1 MEVNGTVVLGPR
13 DHRVLGGHPWV
24 FDNEVRDI
32 RGNPVPGDVVDV
44 VTGGGNSRGGPGGGG
59 GGPAGRFVG
68 RGYINQN
75 SKILVRLM
83 TRKKTQP
90 VDENL
95 ITERLER
102 AWDYRRRL
110 GWGGPEDSCRVV
122 FAEADFLPG
131 LIVDKFGP
139 VAVVQTLA
147 YGLDRRKALIF
158 EQIKKITG
166 VSAVVERNDAPVREL
181 EGLPQTKGVVLGKT
195 DRYVRMVENGLTF
208 IVDVL
213 EGQKTGY
220 FLDQKENRRALL
232 PYAAGAEVL
241 DAFCYT
247 GSFTVHAAAAGASSV
262 LSLDVSEDAVALA
275 RENAA
280 ANGLSGSCTFETGNA
295 FDRLRE
301 LGKEGR
307 TFDLVVLDPPAFA
320 RSRHALEG
328 AISGYKEINLRA
340 MKLLRP
346 GGFLVSC
353 SCSQHVSEEL
363 FLEMLAAAAADS
375 RRAVRLLEMRSQ
387 AHDHPTLLVAPEGRY
402 LKFVV
407 LQIDD

>member
-1 MEVNGTVVLGPR
+1 MEVKGTVVLGPR
-13 DHRVLGGHPWV
+13 DHRVLSGHPWV
-24 FDNEVRDI
+24 FDNEVQDI
-32 RGNPVPGDVVDV
+32 LGNPAPGDVVDV
-44 VTGGGNSRGGPGGGG
+44 MAGGRSGPS
-59 GGPAGRFVG
+59 RFVG

-83 TRKKTQP
+83 TRQKTQP
-90 VDENL
+90 VDDDL
-95 ITERLER
+95 IAGRLRR

-110 GWGGPEDSCRVV
+110 GWGGPEDGCRVV

-147 YGLDRRKALIF
+147 YGLDRHKDFIF
-158 EQIKKITG
+158 HKVREITG

-181 EGLPQTKGVVLGKT
+181 EGLSQTKGVVFGET
-195 DRYVRMVENGLTF
+195 GRYVRMVENGLSFT
-208 IVDVL
+208 VDVL

-232 PYAAGAEVL
+232 PYAAGADVL

-247 GSFTVHAAAAGASSV
+247 GSFTVHAAAGGAKSV
-262 LSLDVSEDAVALA
+262 LALDVSEDAVALA
-275 RENAA
+275 RENVA
-280 ANGLSGSCTFETGNA
+280 ANNFSGVCAFETGNA

-301 LGKEGR
+301 LAKEGR
-307 TFDLVVLDPPAFA
+307 TFDLVILDPPAFA

-328 AISGYKEINLRA
+328 AIAGYKEINLRA

-353 SCSQHVSEEL
+353 SCSQHVGERL
-363 FLEMLAAAAADS
+363 FLEMLASAAADS
-375 RRAVRLLEMRSQ
+375 RRTVRLLEMRSQ
-387 AHDHPTLLVAPEGRY
+387 AHDHPTLIVAPEGRY
-402 LKFVV
+402 LKFMV
-407 LQIDD
+407 LQVDD